1 MSTQPTQEQGAAETS
16 EPVANPTA
24 RPRTRRQGRRALR
37 HVMQFFFSCAV
48 LVVVLGL
55 GVAMSIGASLR
66 APGWLQERIA
76 TRIDASV
83 PGYALRFGEM
93 SLVVGED
100 LVPRVALRDVV
111 LANLDG
117 VPLVTLGSLAV
128 TVAPAPLLRGEVQP
142 KAVHLS
148 GARLG
153 LRRMAS
159 GEFAIMFEGTGQN
172 GTFNEQM
179 DALFARP
186 QLDAL
191 SRVTADNLTLRYED
205 ARAGR
210 AWSADGGRLELTRA
224 GDDLTLRGDVALLG
238 ARDYATTLAV
248 NYTGRIGSKVAEFG
262 ATFEDMP
269 AGDIAGQSPAL
280 AWLGALQAPISG
292 ALRAEVDAE
301 GRLGPLN
308 ATLQI
313 GAGVLQP
320 TAATAPIKFRSARSY
335 FTYDPMVQEIR
346 FTELSVDSAW
356 GQARAEGTA
365 RLVGMEAG
373 WPRELQAQIRVSDVV
388 ADPADLYP
396 EPIRFEEAQVALRL
410 RLDPFVLTLGA
421 LTLSDQGQ
429 YLRARGEARGSEAGW
444 DISFEGEMD
453 GLAPERLMA
462 LWPRAALANTRNWID
477 QNVKTADLRDI
488 QLALQL
494 RPNHRPEF
502 YIGFDFADLETVYI
516 RDVPPLSG
524 ASGRASL
531 YDHRFVI
538 HAERGHV
545 EAEEGG
551 FLNVAGTSFIIPDV
565 RIKESPAEVMLQSRS
580 TITAAL
586 SLLDSPPFRFLQ
598 KAGQPVTVAEG
609 QAELGGQLVFLLK
622 KQLTAEEVAFDVTG
636 TLSAVQ
642 SDSLLKGRRLA
653 AETLEIEASNT
664 GLEIGGAAQVGD
676 VPVRGSWEIAIGGNP
691 QGESRVRGQIELSQR
706 FLEEFKIGLPPGSV
720 TGAGQ
725 GVMEIGFAK
734 GQAPEFAL
742 SSDLAGVGL
751 RLPQLD
757 WALGEAQLGRLDVTG
772 RLGSVPEITA
782 LGLSGAG
789 LEARGRVSL
798 NAGGGLDRAE
808 FSRVTLGGWLD
819 APVALVGRGVG
830 VAPRIEVTG
839 GTVDLRQTSLGGTGT
854 GARDGGGGDGVP
866 IALRLERLQI
876 SEGLALTRFSADLDT
891 TGGASGSFTGLL
903 NDIAPISG
911 QVVPVGARSAFRIR
925 SDDAGG
931 VLKAAGLLRQARE
944 GALELVLTPAPEP
957 GSYDGVLGID
967 QVRIKEAPALAAL
980 LNTVSVV
987 GLLEQFYGQGLHF
1000 GRVDARFRLTPER
1013 LILLEGSAVGASV
1026 GISMDGYYGLAEK
1039 QMDMQG
1045 VVSPVYLLNGIGEA
1059 FTRPG
1064 EGLIGMNYTLKG
1076 PSSDPAVSVNPLS
1089 ALAPGFLREMF
1100 RRPAPTVGTGR
1111 AATSGQVEKP
1121 QEREAQDIH
1130 RRQDR

>member
-1 MSTQPTQEQGAAETS
+1 MSTQPIQEQGEAETP
-16 EPVANPTA
+16 ETA
-24 RPRTRRQGRRALR
+24 IKTAKRARKGRRALR
-37 HVMQFFFSCAV
+37 HVMQFCFSSAV

-55 GVAMSIGASLR
+55 GVAMSIGANLR
-66 APGWLQERIA
+66 APDWVQARIA
-76 TRIDASV
+76 ARIDASV

-117 VPLVTLGSLAV
+117 VTLVTLGSLAV

-142 KAVHLS
+142 EAVHLS

-153 LRRMAS
+153 LRRLAS
-159 GEFAIMFEGTGQN
+159 GEFAIMFEGTGQG

-186 QLDAL
+186 ELDAL
-191 SRVTADNLTLRYED
+191 TRVTADNLTLRYED

-210 AWSADGGRLELTRA
+210 AWSADGGRLELVRA
-224 GDDLTLRGDVALLG
+224 GNEITLRGDVALLG

-248 NYTGRIGSKVAEFG
+248 NYTGRIGSKAAEFG

-280 AWLGALQAPISG
+280 AWLGALEAPISG
-292 ALRAEVDAE
+292 ALRAGVDGE

-320 TAATAPIKFRSARSY
+320 TPATAPIKFRAARSY
-335 FTYDPMVQEIR
+335 FTYDPTAQEIR

-356 GQARAEGTA
+356 GQARAEGSA

-410 RLDPFVLTLGA
+410 RLQPFVLTLGA
-421 LTLSDQGQ
+421 LTLSDQGR
-429 YLRARGEARGSEAGW
+429 YLRVRGEARGGDAGW
-444 DISFEGEMD
+444 DIALEGEMD

-462 LWPRAALANTRNWID
+462 LWPRAAQANARDWIE
-477 QNVKTADLRDI
+477 QNVAKADLRDI
-488 QLALQL
+488 QFALRAQ
-494 RPNHRPEF
+494 PERRLN
-502 YIGFDFADLETVYI
+502 YYLGFDFADLETVYV
-516 RDVPPLSG
+516 RDVPPMMG

-531 YDHRFVI
+531 YDNRFVI
-538 HAERGHV
+538 HAERGQV
-545 EAEEGG
+545 VTDEGG
-551 FLNVAGTSFIIPDV
+551 AIDVAGTSFIIPDV
-565 RIKESPAEVMLQSRS
+565 RVKESPAEAVLRTQS

-609 QAELGGQLVFLLK
+609 QAKLAGQLTFLLK
-622 KQLTAEEVAFDVTG
+622 KRLTTEEVAFDVTG
-636 TLSAVQ
+636 TLSEVH
-642 SDSLLKGRRLA
+642 SDRLIKGRVLTAEMLA
-653 AETLEIEASNT
+653 VTASNT
-664 GLEIGGAAQVGD
+664 HLEIGGAAQVGE
-676 VPVRGSWEIAIGGNP
+676 VPVSGSWDMAIGGNP

-706 FLEEFKIGLPPGSV
+706 FLDEFAIGLPPGSV

-734 GQAPEFAL
+734 GQVPEFAL

-757 WALGEAQLGRLDVTG
+757 WALAASQLGRLDVTG
-772 RLGSVPEITA
+772 RLGEVPEITA

-798 NAGGGLDRAE
+798 NAGGELDRAE
-808 FSRVTLGGWLD
+808 FSRVTLGGWFD
-819 APVALVGRGVG
+819 APVALVGRGAG
-830 VAPRIEVTG
+830 AAPRVEVTG
-839 GTVDLRQTSLGGTGT
+839 GTVDLRQTSLGGS
-854 GARDGGGGDGVP
+854 GGGATGGQGVP
-866 IALRLERLQI
+866 IALQLERLQI
-876 SEGLALTRFSADLDT
+876 SEGLALTEFRGDLDT
-891 TGGASGSFTGLL
+891 AGGMSGNFRGLV
-903 NDIAPISG
+903 NGVAPVTG
-911 QVVPVGARSAFRIR
+911 QVVPMGGRSAFRIR
-925 SDDAGG
+925 ADDAGG
-931 VLKAAGLLRQARE
+931 VLKAAGLLQQARE

-967 QVRIKEAPALAAL
+967 QVRVKEAPALAAL
-980 LNTVSVV
+980 LNTVSIV
-987 GLLEQFYGQGLHF
+987 GLLEQFSGQGLHF
-1000 GRVDARFRLTPER
+1000 GRVDARFRLTPDR

-1026 GISMDGYYGLAEK
+1026 GISMDGYYRLADK
-1039 QMDMQG
+1039 RMDMQG

-1076 PSSDPAVSVNPLS
+1076 PSSDPDVSVNPLS

-1111 AATSGQVEKP
+1111 AATSGQVERP
-1121 QEREAQDIH
+1121 VAREAQDIH
-1130 RRQDR
+1130 QRQDR

>member
-1 MSTQPTQEQGAAETS
+1 MSTQPTQEQGTAETP
-16 EPVANPTA
+16 EPAIQTDKRA
-24 RPRTRRQGRRALR
+24 RKGRRVLR
-37 HVMQFFFSCAV
+37 HVMQFCFSCAV

-55 GVAMSIGASLR
+55 GVAMSIGANLR
-66 APGWLQERIA
+66 APDWVQERIA
-76 TRIDASV
+76 ARIDASV

-117 VPLVTLGSLAV
+117 VTLVTLGTLSV

-142 KAVHLS
+142 EAVHLS

-153 LRRMAS
+153 VRRLAS
-159 GEFAIMFEGTGQN
+159 GEFAIMFEGTRQG

-191 SRVTADNLTLRYED
+191 TRVTADNLTLRYED

-210 AWSADGGRLELTRA
+210 AWSADGGRLELMRA
-224 GDDLTLRGDVALLG
+224 GDEITLRGDVALLG

-248 NYTGRIGSKVAEFG
+248 NYSGRIGSKAAEFG

-280 AWLGALQAPISG
+280 AWLGAMQAPISG
-292 ALRAEVDAE
+292 ALRAAVDGE

-313 GAGVLQP
+313 GEGVLQP
-320 TAATAPIKFRSARSY
+320 TPATAPIKFRSARSY
-335 FTYDPMVQEIR
+335 LTYDPMVQEIR

-396 EPIRFEEAQVALRL
+396 EPIRFEQAQVALRL
-410 RLDPFVLTLGA
+410 KLDPFVLTLGE
-421 LTLSDQGQ
+421 LSLSDEGQ

-444 DISFEGEMD
+444 DIALEGEMD
-453 GLAPERLMA
+453 GLAPARLMA
-462 LWPRAALANTRNWID
+462 LWPRAAQANTRDWIE
-477 QNVKTADLRDI
+477 QNVAKADLRDI
-488 QLALQL
+488 QFALRLQ
-494 RPNHRPEF
+494 PETRLN
-502 YIGFDFADLETVYI
+502 YYLGFDFADLETVFV
-516 RDVPPLSG
+516 RDVPPITG
-524 ASGRASL
+524 AAGRASL
-531 YDHRFVI
+531 YDNRFVI
-538 HAERGHV
+538 HAERGQV
-545 EAEEGG
+545 VADDGG
-551 FLNVAGTSFIIPDV
+551 AVDVAGTSFIIPDV
-565 RIKESPAEVMLQSRS
+565 RIKESPAEAMLRTRS

-609 QAELGGQLVFLLK
+609 QAELAGQLMFLLK
-622 KQLTAEEVAFDVTG
+622 KKLTTEEVAFDLGG
-636 TLSAVQ
+636 TLSDVR
-642 SDSLLKGRRLA
+642 SDTLITGRVLA
-653 AETLEIEASNT
+653 AERLTVEASNT
-664 GLEIGGAAQVGD
+664 NLQIAGAAQVGA
-676 VPVRGSWEIAIGGNP
+676 VPVRGSWQMAIGGNP

-706 FLEEFKIGLPPGSV
+706 FLDEFGIGLPPGSLS
-720 TGAGQ
+720 GAGQ
-725 GVMEIGFAK
+725 GEMEIGFAK

-742 SSDLAGVGL
+742 TSDLAGIGL

-757 WALGEAQLGRLDVTG
+757 WALGAAQRGRLDVTG
-772 RLGSVPEITA
+772 RLGPVPEITA

-808 FSRVTLGGWLD
+808 FSRVTLGGWFD
-819 APVALVGRGVG
+819 APVALVGRGAG
-830 VAPRIEVTG
+830 VAPRVEVTG
-839 GTVDLRQTSLGGTGT
+839 GTVDLRQTSLGGSG
-854 GARDGGGGDGVP
+854 GAASTGGGVP
-866 IALRLERLQI
+866 VALRLERLQI
-876 SEGLALTRFSADLDT
+876 SEGLALTAFRADLDT
-891 TGGASGSFTGLL
+891 AGGMSGNFTGLL
-903 NDIAPISG
+903 NGTAPVSG
-911 QVVPVGARSAFRIR
+911 QVVPMGARSAYRIR

-931 VLKAAGLLRQARE
+931 LLKAAGLLRQARE
-944 GALELVLTPAPEP
+944 GVLELVLTPAPEP

-967 QVRIKEAPALAAL
+967 QVRVKEAPALAAL
-980 LNTVSVV
+980 LNTVSIV
-987 GLLEQFYGQGLHF
+987 GLLEQFSGQGLHF
-1000 GRVDARFRLTPER
+1000 GRVDARFRLTPDR

-1026 GISMDGYYGLAEK
+1026 GISMDGYYRLDDK
-1039 QMDMQG
+1039 RMDMQG

-1064 EGLIGMNYTLKG
+1064 EGLIGMNYTLTG
-1076 PSSDPAVSVNPLS
+1076 LSSDPAVSVNPLS

-1111 AATSGQVEKP
+1111 AATSGQVKGKV
-1121 QEREAQDIH
+1121 EREAQDIH
-1130 RRQDR
+1130 QRQDR

>member
-1 MSTQPTQEQGAAETS
+1 MSTQPTQEQGAAETP
-16 EPVANPTA
+16 EPPIKT
-24 RPRTRRQGRRALR
+24 TRRARKGRRLLR
-37 HVMQFFFSCAV
+37 HVMQFGFSCVV

-55 GVAMSIGASLR
+55 GVAMSIGANLR
-66 APGWLQERIA
+66 APDWVQARIA
-76 TRIDASV
+76 ARIDASV

-117 VPLVTLGSLAV
+117 VTLVTLGTLSV

-142 KAVHLS
+142 EAVHLS

-153 LRRMAS
+153 LRRLAS
-159 GEFAIMFEGTGQN
+159 GEFAIMFEGTGQG
-172 GTFNEQM
+172 GTFNEQL

-191 SRVTADNLTLRYED
+191 TRVTADNLTLRYED

-210 AWSADGGRLELTRA
+210 AWSADGGRLELVRA
-224 GDDLTLRGDVALLG
+224 GNEITLRGDVALLG

-248 NYTGRIGSKVAEFG
+248 NYAGRIGSKAAEFG

-280 AWLGALQAPISG
+280 AWLGALEAPISG
-292 ALRAEVDAE
+292 ALRAGVDGE

-320 TAATAPIKFRSARSY
+320 TPATAPIKFRAARSY
-335 FTYDPMVQEIR
+335 FTYDPMAQEIR

-356 GQARAEGTA
+356 GQARAEGSA
-365 RLVGMEAG
+365 RLVGMEDG

-396 EPIRFEEAQVALRL
+396 EPIRLESAQVALRL
-410 RLDPFVLTLGA
+410 RLEPFVLTLGE
-421 LTLSDQGQ
+421 LTLSDQGR
-429 YLRARGEARGSEAGW
+429 YLRARGEARGGDAGW
-444 DISFEGEMD
+444 DIALEGEMD

-462 LWPRAALANTRNWID
+462 LWPRAAQANARDWIE
-477 QNVKTADLRDI
+477 QNVAKADLRDI
-488 QLALQL
+488 QFALRL
-494 RPNHRPEF
+494 LPEHRPEF
-502 YIGFDFADLETVYI
+502 YLGFDFSDLETVYV
-516 RDVPPLSG
+516 RDVPPISG

-531 YDHRFVI
+531 YDNRFVI
-538 HAERGHV
+538 HAERGQV
-545 EAEEGG
+545 IADEGG
-551 FLNVAGTSFIIPDV
+551 AIDVSGTSFIIPDV
-565 RIKESPAEVMLQSRS
+565 RVKQSPAEAVMRTKS

-598 KAGQPVTVAEG
+598 KAGQPVTVADG
-609 QAELGGQLVFLLK
+609 QAELAGQLTFLLK
-622 KQLTAEEVAFDVTG
+622 KQLTTEEVAFDVAG
-636 TLSAVQ
+636 TLSDVR
-642 SDSLLKGRRLA
+642 SDLLIKGRVLTAEALA
-653 AETLEIEASNT
+653 VEASNT
-664 GLEIGGAAQVGD
+664 HLEIGGAARVGD
-676 VPVRGSWEIAIGGNP
+676 VPVRGSWDMAIGGNP

-706 FLEEFKIGLPPGSV
+706 FLDEFAIDLPPGSV

-742 SSDLAGVGL
+742 TSDLAGVGL

-757 WALGEAQLGRLDVTG
+757 WALGASQLGRLDVTG
-772 RLGSVPEITA
+772 RLGEVPEITA

-819 APVALVGRGVG
+819 APVALVGRGAG
-830 VAPRIEVTG
+830 VAPRVEVTG
-839 GTVDLRQTSLGGTGT
+839 GTVDLRQISLGDAG
-854 GARDGGGGDGVP
+854 DGGSGGAGVP
-866 IALRLERLQI
+866 VALQLERLQI
-876 SEGLALTRFSADLDT
+876 SEGFALSEFRGDLDT
-891 TGGASGSFTGLL
+891 TGGMSGNFSGLL
-903 NDIAPISG
+903 NGIAPVTG
-911 QVVPVGARSAFRIR
+911 QVVPMGGRSAFRIR
-925 SDDAGG
+925 ADDAGG
-931 VLKAAGLLRQARE
+931 VLKAAGLLQQARE
-944 GALELVLTPAPEP
+944 GTLELVLTPAPEP

-967 QVRIKEAPALAAL
+967 QVRVKEAPALAAL
-980 LNTVSVV
+980 LNTVSIV
-987 GLLEQFYGQGLHF
+987 GLLEQFSGQGLHF

-1026 GISMDGYYGLAEK
+1026 GISMDGYYRLADK
-1039 QMDMQG
+1039 RMDMQG

-1111 AATSGQVEKP
+1111 AATSGQVEQP
-1121 QEREAQDIH
+1121 AAREAQDIH
-1130 RRQDR
+1130 QRQDR